1 LTSEVHNHTVP
12 LPIDIEA
19 LPVGAGS
26 AVSTARQS
34 DRGSGRTARVEINV
48 EANNLGLTG
57 LSRRR
62 FLELVG
68 LGVPVTAALAACSSK
83 SPSKGGAASSGA
95 TSASS
100 AGGASSTGGKGS
112 GKATYWFLSGQPQ
125 QKIREDAVKA
135 FNAAN
140 SSGTIAYTE
149 FQNDAYKTKIKT
161 SIGAGKAP
169 TIIWGWGGGGLRTYV
184 KDGVVDDLTDW
195 FAQNPAVKNRLFPS
209 SFGAATID
217 GKIYAMPCETV
228 QPIILYF
235 NKKVFDH
242 AKLSPPQ
249 TWGDLLDLVPK
260 LKAQGIAPISLGGQS
275 LWTNMM
281 WLEFLFDRIGGPQVF
296 QAIFNGE
303 KNAWSNPA
311 SIKALTECQKL
322 ISAGG
327 FVKGF
332 ASITADSNADQAL
345 LYTGRAAMMLHGSWS
360 YGIQKANGGK
370 FVSGGNLGWMNF
382 PAVEGGKG
390 NPTDTVGNPGQ
401 YLSISSKA
409 SPEEKA
415 IAKNFFK
422 TGVLTDAE
430 SKAWIQTG
438 GVPIVKSA
446 ASELSASTDAKFLQ
460 FVYDESSKAKVFAQ
474 SWDQALS
481 PTAAAT
487 LLDTIGKL
495 FALKISPQQYAS
507 TMNAVIGK

>member
-1 LTSEVHNHTVP
+1 M
-12 LPIDIEA
+12 D
-19 LPVGAGS
+19 
-26 AVSTARQS
+26 
-34 DRGSGRTARVEINV
+34 
-48 EANNLGLTG
+48 ANNLPLNA

-68 LGVPVTAALAACSSK
+68 VGVPAAAALAACSSK
-83 SPSKGGAASSGA
+83 SPSKGGAAA
-95 TSASS
+95 AAPPPPP
-100 AGGASSTGGKGS
+100 AGGSHLLGQQSGS

-125 QKIREDAVKA
+125 QKIRENAVKV
-135 FNAAN
+135 FDAAN
-140 SSGTIAYTE
+140 SGGTISYTE

-161 SIGAGKAP
+161 AIGAGQAP

-184 KDGVVDDLTDW
+184 KDGVVEDLTDW

-228 QPIILYF
+228 QPIILYW
-235 NKKVFDH
+235 NKKIFDD

-249 TWGDLLDLVPK
+249 SWGDILDLVPK
-260 LKAQGIAPISLGGQS
+260 LKAKDIAPISLGGQS

-281 WLEFLFDRIGGPQVF
+281 WLEFLFDRIGGPEVF

-322 ISAGG
+322 IKAGG

-345 LYTGRAAMMLHGSWS
+345 LYTGRAAMMLHGSWT
-360 YGIQKANGGK
+360 YGSMKADGGK
-370 FVSGGNLGWMNF
+370 FVTGGNLGWMNF

-409 SPEEKA
+409 SAEQKA

-438 GVPIVKSA
+438 GVPIVKN
-446 ASELSASTDAKFLQ
+446 ASSQLTASSDATFLK

-495 FALKISPQQYAS
+495 FALTISPQQFAS